1 MARGSNRLAKG
12 RNVDLL
18 QYRTQ
23 GNWELGHHVAAGS
36 VLLSALKFSLDIE
49 LCNLHIAKGHVDVF
63 VAEQLHKHGQAD
75 FPDYV
80 SSRSA
85 KS

>member
-1 MARGSNRLAKG
+1 
-12 RNVDLL
+12 
-18 QYRTQ
+18 
-23 GNWELGHHVAAGS
+23 
-36 VLLSALKFSLDIE
+36 LDIE